1 MLLQPTECK
10 TLPKRKLLT
19 KCKQKQREN
28 TTTGCGFRRN
38 NHSKHNACTANA
50 NYIANKCPSK
60 PTQNA
65 NLPTT
70 GWAFGTQRRK
80 ALAWLTHLVCAI
92 SLPRGGLQKKARR
105 NALLCVNCLH
115 QQFFLFCFVLFLR
128 NQPFVQHQFVLHY
141 RVQWAGLVVS
151 GSAFRSKV
159 VVVHAT
165 QQNATDQV

>member
-38 NHSKHNACTANA
+38 NHSKHNACTAKA
-50 NYIANKCPSK
+50 NYIENKCPSK

-92 SLPRGGLQKKARR
+92 SLPRGGFAKKSKAKRL
-105 NALLCVNCLH
+105 ALCELLTSTILS
-115 QQFFLFCFVLFLR
+115 FLLR
-128 NQPFVQHQFVLHY
+128 TLPAKSAL
-141 RVQWAGLVVS
+141 RPASICTSLSSPMGWACCKRKRLPEQS
-151 GSAFRSKV
+151 RCRPCNTAKC
-159 VVVHAT
+159 H
-165 QQNATDQV
+165 